1 MTNDHILKKGEFLVL
16 LWTVFAAYVA
26 LYGLQPLLPAFG
38 QAFHVSNQAASLI
51 MTLGILPLGLA
62 PVCYGYI
69 LNLCTTRTLIVAS
82 TSLCAASILVS
93 LFATSFAVFLGLRAL
108 AALMIP
114 AIVLGVMTHIATF
127 ESAEKM
133 QRTMTVYTTVTMFG
147 AFGGRIG
154 SGLVANALDLDA
166 VLVAHAVLLL
176 TTLPFV
182 CRLPESPT
190 LQRDIFSPKHVLK
203 VVRQPHLLALMSI
216 GPLCIFA
223 HASVLNMAPFHLR
236 ELLPDA
242 GTFITGL
249 LYAPAFVCTMLGV
262 FSKRVLKVLH
272 GEMQTIRMGVFIFI
286 GSVLFLLFD
295 TPLALFISIFF
306 MTAGFVLVYTTL
318 PGVVNR
324 VSLSPK
330 NMTNSVYLSVY
341 YSLSALGTWLP
352 ILVYSNFGI
361 GMYVCTLLI
370 VFFLALGLAQK
381 HIHLSLEKKNI

>member
-1 MTNDHILKKGEFLVL
+1 MTNEHTLKKSEFLVL
-16 LWTVFAAYVA
+16 LWTVFAAFVA

-38 QAFHVSNQAASLI
+38 QAFQISNQAASLL

-69 LNLCTTRTLIVAS
+69 LNLCTTRTLIVFS
-82 TSLCAASILVS
+82 VGLCAASILIS
-93 LFATSFAVFLGLRAL
+93 LLATSFAVFLALRAL

-127 ESAEKM
+127 EVPEKM
-133 QRTMTVYTTVTMFG
+133 QRTMTIYTTVTMFG

-154 SGLVANALDLDA
+154 SGLVANALGLEA
-166 VLVAHAVLLL
+166 VLVVHGALLL

-182 CRLPESPT
+182 CRLPKSPT
-190 LQRDIFSPKHVLK
+190 LQRDVFSPKHVLK
-203 VVRQPHLLALMSI
+203 VLRQPHLLALMSI

-242 GTFITGL
+242 GPFIMGL

-262 FSKRVLKVLH
+262 FSKCVLKILH
-272 GEMQTIRMGVFIFI
+272 GEMQTIRAGVLIFI
-286 GSVLFLLFD
+286 ISVLFVLFD
-295 TPLALFISIFF
+295 TPLSLFVSIFG

-330 NMTNSVYLSVY
+330 NMTNSVYLSIY
-341 YSLSALGTWLP
+341 YSMSALGTWLP

-361 GMYVCTLLI
+361 GSYVCTLII

-381 HIHLSLEKKNI
+381 YINLSLEMKYV